1 MIQLKVN
8 GIEQS
13 FGGEPEMPLL
23 WYLRDV
29 LGLTGSKFGCGVGLC
44 GACTVHVNGQ
54 ATRSCVTTMTN
65 AAGKEVTTVEGLGK
79 NGLHPV
85 QKAWM
90 QINVPQCGYCQ
101 VGQIFADVLHSL
113 AASEEIAW
121 TLYAAVAA
129 TANGFHFFTCEMLE
143 KEVCHGSQEKSA
155 RPRGFTPSVSRAG
168 SKN

>member
-8 GIEQS
+8 GTEQS
-13 FGGEPEMPLL
+13 FNGDPEMPLL

-54 ATRSCVTTMTN
+54 AKRSCVTAMRNT
-65 AAGKEVTTVEGLGK
+65 AGQEITTVEGIEM

-90 QINVPQCGYCQ
+90 RINVPQCGYCQ
-101 VGQIFADVLHSL
+101 VGQIMQTISL
-113 AASEEIAW
+113 LNSKKNPTNQEIDDAMSGNICRCGTYQRIRAAIKEAAEEMA
-121 TLYAAVAA
+121 
-129 TANGFHFFTCEMLE
+129 
-143 KEVCHGSQEKSA
+143 
-155 RPRGFTPSVSRAG
+155 
-168 SKN
+168 

>member
-8 GIEQS
+8 GTQQS
-13 FGGEPEMPLL
+13 FNGDPEMPLL

-54 ATRSCVTTMTN
+54 AKRSCVTAMRE
-65 AAGKEVTTVEGLGK
+65 ASGQEITTVEGNDM

-90 QINVPQCGYCQ
+90 RINVPQCGYCQ
-101 VGQIFADVLHSL
+101 VGQIMQTISL
-113 AASEEIAW
+113 LNSKKNPTNQEIDEAMSGNICRCGTYQRIRAAINEAAEEMA
-121 TLYAAVAA
+121 
-129 TANGFHFFTCEMLE
+129 
-143 KEVCHGSQEKSA
+143 
-155 RPRGFTPSVSRAG
+155 
-168 SKN
+168 

>member
-8 GIEQS
+8 GVEQS
-13 FGGEPEMPLL
+13 FGGTPEMPLL

-54 ATRSCVTTMTN
+54 ATRSCVTPMRD
-65 AAGKEVTTVEGLGK
+65 AAGKEVTTIEGLDK

-101 VGQIFADVLHSL
+101 VGQIMQAAALLNSKRNLGITKSMRPCPGTSAAAERISVFALRL
-113 AASEEIAW
+113 
-121 TLYAAVAA
+121 
-129 TANGFHFFTCEMLE
+129 
-143 KEVCHGSQEKSA
+143 KQ
-155 RPRGFTPSVSRAG
+155 RPREWHELD
-168 SKN
+168 

>member
-8 GIEQS
+8 GTEQS
-13 FGGEPEMPLL
+13 FSGDPEMPLL

-54 ATRSCVTTMTN
+54 AKRSCVMAMGDT
-65 AAGKEVTTVEGLGK
+65 AGQEITTVEGIEM
-79 NGLHPV
+79 NGRHPV

-101 VGQIFADVLHSL
+101 VGQIMQTISL
-113 AASEEIAW
+113 LNSKKNPTNQEIDEAMSGNICRCGTYQRIRVAIRQAAEEMA
-121 TLYAAVAA
+121 
-129 TANGFHFFTCEMLE
+129 
-143 KEVCHGSQEKSA
+143 
-155 RPRGFTPSVSRAG
+155 
-168 SKN
+168 

>member
-8 GIEQS
+8 GTAQS
-13 FGGEPEMPLL
+13 FNGDPDMPLL
-23 WYLRDV
+23 WYLRDI

-54 ATRSCVTTMTN
+54 AARSCVTPMRD
-65 AAGKEVTTVEGLGK
+65 AATKEVTTIEGLDS

-101 VGQIFADVLHSL
+101 VGQIMQ
-113 AASEEIAW
+113 
-121 TLYAAVAA
+121 AVAFLKA
-129 TANGFHFFTCEMLE
+129 NKNPSDKDIDDAMSGNICRCGTYQRIRTAIKAAAGEM
-143 KEVCHGSQEKSA
+143 K
-155 RPRGFTPSVSRAG
+155 
-168 SKN
+168 

>member
-8 GIEQS
+8 GVQRS
-13 FGGEPEMPLL
+13 FDGDSEMPLL

-54 ATRSCVTTMTN
+54 PTRSCVTLVRDT
-65 AAGKEVTTVEGLGK
+65 AGKDVTTIEGLEK

-101 VGQIFADVLHSL
+101 VGQIMQ
-113 AASEEIAW
+113 
-121 TLYAAVAA
+121 AVALLNNKTRLTDQEINEA
-129 TANGFHFFTCEMLE
+129 MAGNICRCGTYQRIRAAIKAAAKEM
-143 KEVCHGSQEKSA
+143 
-155 RPRGFTPSVSRAG
+155 P
-168 SKN
+168 